1 MDETP
6 GSPVPTLRGPRVLLR
21 AISRE
26 DRDRLLGILSEPEVA
41 RWWRRDEWER
51 VVGEG
56 STTFAIVLREDASA
70 AGDGP
75 ARGGAGWDG
84 RSGAD
89 GADAPRPVIGM
100 IQFDEET
107 DPDYRHASVDLF
119 LTSRVHGRGLG
130 AEAIRVLIRY
140 LIDQRGHH
148 RFTIDPA
155 VENERAIRCY
165 ANVGFR
171 AVGVLRQYERVAPGV
186 YRDALLMDLLVA
198 ELTPDAD
205 RKRGTP

>member
-21 AISRE
+21 PITDE
-26 DRDRLLGILSEPEVA
+26 DCDRLLAILSEPEVA

-56 STTFAIVLREDASA
+56 MTTFVIVCEVASSG
-70 AGDGP
+70 AGSE
-75 ARGGAGWDG
+75 RGGEGGVDE
-84 RSGAD
+84 
-89 GADAPRPVIGM
+89 PRMVVGM
-100 IQFDEET
+100 IQFEEEV
-107 DPDYRHASVDLF
+107 DPDYRSASVDLF
-119 LTSRVHGRGLG
+119 LSSRVHGRGLG

-140 LIDQRGHH
+140 LIDGRGHH

-165 ANVGFR
+165 TKVGFKP
-171 AVGVLRQYERVAPGV
+171 VGVVRQYERVAPGV
-186 YRDALLMDLLVA
+186 YRDALLMDLLAA
-198 ELTPDAD
+198 ELAPDSTF
-205 RKRGTP
+205 GTEGGR